1 VLVGLLLVTR
11 GGSLLKHTLGVLLLA
26 WRRIMLASAAAA
38 VAGVLIGEIGAVI
51 ITGLVPPPLMAHL
64 VVLIFASVL
73 AYSTAL
79 TVFFEEILHG
89 LVNTIRMVEGE
100 ATAGARAAAVIAERE
115 AGEAGSGLMRLFG
128 RRSPPQPPAETT
140 ARAFVAPT
148 VDSMRSIEI
157 QQSEADFDATEAFVT
172 TSPRPRV
179 DARPV
184 RADQLPRIGWAA
196 SGSDI
201 SGSNEPPATA
211 DADAPADDGSDL
223 GLALPEAA
231 PLAPADVQ
239 PEPSA
244 STFEG
249 KAPSQPSAPVQPAT
263 LAPIPVRTPV
273 VSSPAGVSAADADM
287 PSADPATLTTSGTP
301 GESWTPPSA
310 VTVLPPG
317 TATDDA
323 LASGY
328 GEAARPTRP
337 LRPSRP
343 LDSAPDAPSG
353 RGIWSR
359 ISQALVGNTSSPSMP
374 LAPDVPADDKDRPT
388 A

>member
-1 VLVGLLLVTR
+1 
-11 GGSLLKHTLGVLLLA
+11 
-26 WRRIMLASAAAA
+26 MLASAAAA

-64 VVLIFASVL
+64 VVLVFAAVL

-89 LVNTIRMVEGE
+89 LVNTIRMVEGDL
-100 ATAGARAAAVIAERE
+100 AAGARAAAVIAERE
-115 AGEAGSGLMRLFG
+115 AGEAGSGLMRFFG
-128 RRSPPQPPAETT
+128 KRPLPQPPAETT

-172 TSPRPRV
+172 TAPRPRV

-196 SGSDI
+196 SGPQT
-201 SGSNEPPATA
+201 SGGEDPPATA
-211 DADAPADDGSDL
+211 DADAPTDDGSDL
-223 GLALPEAA
+223 GLALPEA
-231 PLAPADVQ
+231 PQLAPADVL
-239 PEPSA
+239 PEPST
-244 STFEG
+244 STTEG
-249 KAPSQPSAPVQPAT
+249 AAPSQPSPLAQPAT
-263 LAPIPVRTPV
+263 LAPIPVRTPA
-273 VSSPAGVSAADADM
+273 VSSPMGISAADADT
-287 PSADPATLTTSGTP
+287 PSAEPGVLSSPGTP
-301 GESWTPPSA
+301 GDAWVPPSA
-310 VTVLPPG
+310 VTVLPPS

-323 LASGY
+323 LAGGY

-343 LDSAPDAPSG
+343 LDSAPNAPSE

-359 ISQALVGNTSSPSMP
+359 ISQALVGNTNPPSTP
-374 LAPDVPADDKDRPT
+374 LAPDAPADDKDRPT

>member
-1 VLVGLLLVTR
+1 MLVGLLLVTR

-26 WRRIMLASAAAA
+26 WRRILLASAAAA

-64 VVLIFASVL
+64 VVLIFAAVL

-79 TVFFEEILHG
+79 TVFLEEILHG
-89 LVNTIRMVEGE
+89 LVNTIRMIEGD
-100 ATAGARAAAVIAERE
+100 AAAGARAAAVIAERE

-196 SGSDI
+196 SGPHS
-201 SGSNEPPATA
+201 SGSDEPPATA
-211 DADAPADDGSDL
+211 DADAPTDDGSDL
-223 GLALPEAA
+223 SLALPEAA
-231 PLAPADVQ
+231 LLAPAEVQ
-239 PEPSA
+239 PEPSM
-244 STFEG
+244 STVER
-249 KAPSQPSAPVQPAT
+249 KAPSQPSTSVQPAT

-273 VSSPAGVSAADADM
+273 VSSPAGVSAADADT
-287 PSADPATLTTSGTP
+287 PSAEPATPSSQGTP
-301 GESWTPPSA
+301 GEPWTPPSA

-323 LASGY
+323 LAGGY
-328 GEAARPTRP
+328 GGAARPTRP

-359 ISQALVGNTSSPSMP
+359 ISQALVGNTSSPSTP
-374 LAPDVPADDKDRPT
+374 LAPDAPADDKDRPT